1 MKRMIALLS
10 FENRSEHLNKT
21 SDFLEIQMMQS
32 NLRKDRE
39 SK

>member
-1 MKRMIALLS
+1 MIVLLS

-21 SDFLEIQMMQS
+21 SGFLEIQMMQS